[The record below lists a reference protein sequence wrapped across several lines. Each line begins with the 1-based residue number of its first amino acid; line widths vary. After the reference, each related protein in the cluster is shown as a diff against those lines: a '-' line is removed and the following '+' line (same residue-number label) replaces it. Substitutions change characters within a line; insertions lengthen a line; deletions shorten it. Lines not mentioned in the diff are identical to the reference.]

1 MQHTTHNTQYT
12 TRNTPHATRFVHVTI
27 FLTLML
33 LMTMCGGTPEGDAA
47 RGEQLFKGEAALSG
61 GLPACTECHT
71 VVPGETSPSGLGLNL
86 SNVGNRAAQVAAGQT
101 PPQYIVGPGAPDPA
115 AAIIPEQTAEQYLRD
130 SIVNPDAILTGNFQE
145 GIMNRDYGPTLSAQE
160 VSDLVAYMLTLQSG
174 QD

>member
-1 MQHTTHNTQYT
+1 MRTIHITTVL
-12 TRNTPHATRFVHVTI
+12 A
-27 FLTLML
+27 LML
-33 LMTMCGGTPEGDAA
+33 LLTMCGGTPEGDVA
-47 RGEQLFKGEAALSG
+47 RGEKLFRGEVALSG

-86 SNVGNRAAQVAAGQT
+86 SNVGARANLVAAGQA
-101 PPQYIVGPGAPDPA
+101 PPQYIVGPGADDPA
-115 AAIIPEQTAEQYLRD
+115 AVALPEQTADQYLRD